1 MKIILQRFSAEM
13 FQQNYWARS
22 LQQIVNLKS
31 KRQSYV
37 GSSGGSDID
46 ATTFAE
52 QMSQS
57 NKKISDNLQRMI
69 GKIIKLKRQVPAYD
83 QKLFTVGLE
92 LLKMKEPIGFKQACS
107 KIGSSLRD
115 DFSEID
121 SVQNESNGDI
131 QQNNV
136 SHFETYLCI
145 GAKE

>member
-1 MKIILQRFSAEM
+1 M
-13 FQQNYWARS
+13 
-22 LQQIVNLKS
+22 NLKS

-46 ATTFAE
+46 STTFAD
-52 QMSQS
+52 QLSQS
-57 NKKISDNLQRMI
+57 NKKISDNLSRML

-83 QKLFTVGLE
+83 QKLFLVSLE
-92 LLKMKEPIGFKQACS
+92 LIKMKEPIGFKQACS
-107 KIGSSLRD
+107 KIGGSLRD

-136 SHFETYLCI
+136 SLLLIFNLYRNLKMKQQ
-145 GAKE
+145 APSL